1 MQHDKITF
9 SFGENWK
16 SLAGKVTQDEI
27 QSAARD
33 IELWLDKEKI
43 KGKSILDIGS
53 GSGLHSLAFYLLE
66 ANKIYSFDNDPR
78 SVEATNLL
86 RNRVDSPENWTVSH
100 GSVLDH
106 AFLKNLGAF
115 DIVYSWGVLHHTGNI
130 WQAIENA
137 SSLVKENGIFFI
149 SIYKKGPNYK
159 RDLAM
164 KQKYNRVSPL
174 LKYLMERRKILGV
187 MKRRMKRFKNPFTWN
202 EKKNR
207 GMNVYHDIIDW
218 LGGLPYEVATEDE
231 IIRFLRPKGF
241 CLERIQPNPEST
253 CSVYVFS
260 KLNGE

>member
-1 MQHDKITF
+1 MECDTITF

-16 SLAGKVTQDEI
+16 SLAVKVSHNEI
-27 QSAARD
+27 QSAVRD
-33 IELWLDKEKI
+33 IYLWLGKEKV

-66 ANKIYSFDNDPR
+66 ANSIYSFDNDLR
-78 SVEATNLL
+78 SIEATNLL
-86 RNRVDSPENWTVSH
+86 RSREDSPANWTVKQ

-106 AFLKNLGAF
+106 AFLKNLGTF
-115 DIVYSWGVLHHTGNI
+115 DIVYSWGVLHHTGNM

-164 KQKYNRVSPL
+164 KQKYNRASPL
-174 LKYLMERRKILGV
+174 RKYLMERRKILGV
-187 MKRRMKRFKNPFTWN
+187 MKRRMKRFQNPFTWN
-202 EKKNR
+202 KNKSR
-207 GMNVYHDIIDW
+207 GMNVYHDIVDW
-218 LGGLPYEVATEDE
+218 LGGLPYEVAAEDE
-231 IIRFLRPKGF
+231 IITFLRPKGF

-260 KLNGE
+260 KLKGE